1 MPGAADEYLT
11 AGRRFQRVR
20 SVGDVPG
27 QQRGDAGWADARPA
41 APAAGDVAGVG
52 EVEHAAPV
60 NAERRG
66 DAAAG
71 EDDQRPGSWRA
82 RRLVRR
88 PAYLSGDPRVDRG

>member
-27 QQRGDAGWADARPA
+27 QQRRDAGVADARPA

-52 EVEHAAPV
+52 EGEHAAPAG
-60 NAERRG
+60 AEGRG

-71 EDDQRPGSWRA
+71 EGDERPGSWRA
-82 RRLVRR
+82 WRLVRR
-88 PAYLSGDPRVDRG
+88 PAYLPGDPRVDGG